1 MAWTAAAGAARP
13 RLIVNLAAGF
23 SVRRRARLE
32 NGRFHYQITPFL
44 SGPSLSATSRPEAS
58 WWSL

>member
-1 MAWTAAAGAARP
+1 MAWTAAAAAARP
-13 RLIVNLAAGF
+13 IVNLAEGF
-23 SVRRRARLE
+23 SVRRRARLK